1 MIFFFLLNNTEA
13 LGNCKFASCAYR
25 HISNRTNQKVE
36 CLEKVDEE
44 LKVEIV
50 KLGQNIKDGYNQKME
65 VLDRVLKALRHDIKS
80 TEQEYQE
87 HRTYVKE
94 G

>member
-1 MIFFFLLNNTEA
+1 M
-13 LGNCKFASCAYR
+13 
-25 HISNRTNQKVE
+25 V
-36 CLEKVDEE
+36 EE

-65 VLDRVLKALRHDIKS
+65 VLDRDLKALRYDIKS